1 MPRKKTEEKELEEK
15 FEYLGLDLK
24 NIPAS
29 LRKTENLIP
38 KFNNE
43 KQYRQ
48 YKFVPIKDI
57 EIFISSAS
65 ILDTAQEKFKKARPI
80 IEYLDIENNSVC
92 LQTFLNILQNMQ
104 IEDVKKIEQEQS
116 KLNKKIPFKIKFQND
131 YLWPIYYA
139 GNVDKYI
146 MIVSEETSDF
156 STLLYILK
164 KQLSKRQVG
173 KVFVPIIN
181 LSFSDEILKKSQIKK
196 LEDYF
201 WTLTSDLPEIY
212 EVTGKNEEKSINII
226 GEIEVYR
233 NIKSWYKI
241 QLFEKDEAK
250 KFYDFIEKIATI
262 KKEVP
267 NYFNFKT
274 EINKTGEITIYYDNK
289 EINDDN
295 LVDWLNEQYSLG
307 FKNKNE
313 LESKIFEK
321 KQRIEQEKLN
331 YDNMQIEYLAKEKQ
345 ITTFLQCKKS
355 FFGKF
360 KYFFKYG
367 KNKNKKVK
375 NNKQENI
382 EIVNKKEEIQLDI
395 NKNYKVDE
403 LIDLYK
409 KIGELEKEYKNLVIE
424 TKTLLLKNE
433 NLKKKIENA
442 TLYINEIDKHKKS
455 IFEFWKYSNKDQVEA
470 LVEGEEEEV
479 NVIKND
485 NNEFNFEED
494 FEYFG
499 KIQDRLQRRH
509 LSKEE
514 TDSVYVANSEI
525 LDILNEIRNNTLS
538 NEDLDENLSSIKK
551 KIDSED
557 SLEIKPNK
565 MRKHKEKAKDLI
577 EILNVKK
584 TTRKLGYKA
593 TLEEILEKLESA
605 IEKISTSGDLTVYK
619 TTTKGNLSGKD
630 LCVFNINPDEEIQK
644 GIEQGK
650 NKINLY
656 KVNLKEKSNAVFF
669 TNTIF
674 FDNDN
679 KTLPLGMNLS
689 NNVLIDLSKLN
700 LQISRNSN
708 FNILELEDEK
718 DDFTDTVMKTVNIL
732 EYNTK

>member
-1 MPRKKTEEKELEEK
+1 MPR
-15 FEYLGLDLK
+15 G
-24 NIPAS
+24 
-29 LRKTENLIP
+29 
-38 KFNNE
+38 
-43 KQYRQ
+43 
-48 YKFVPIKDI
+48 
-57 EIFISSAS
+57 
-65 ILDTAQEKFKKARPI
+65 
-80 IEYLDIENNSVC
+80 
-92 LQTFLNILQNMQ
+92 
-104 IEDVKKIEQEQS
+104 
-116 KLNKKIPFKIKFQND
+116 
-131 YLWPIYYA
+131 
-139 GNVDKYI
+139 G
-146 MIVSEETSDF
+146 
-156 STLLYILK
+156 
-164 KQLSKRQVG
+164 QL
-173 KVFVPIIN
+173 
-181 LSFSDEILKKSQIKK
+181 
-196 LEDYF
+196 
-201 WTLTSDLPEIY
+201 
-212 EVTGKNEEKSINII
+212 
-226 GEIEVYR
+226 
-233 NIKSWYKI
+233 
-241 QLFEKDEAK
+241 A
-250 KFYDFIEKIATI
+250 
-262 KKEVP
+262 
-267 NYFNFKT
+267 
-274 EINKTGEITIYYDNK
+274 
-289 EINDDN
+289 
-295 LVDWLNEQYSLG
+295 
-307 FKNKNE
+307 
-313 LESKIFEK
+313 
-321 KQRIEQEKLN
+321 
-331 YDNMQIEYLAKEKQ
+331 
-345 ITTFLQCKKS
+345 
-355 FFGKF
+355 
-360 KYFFKYG
+360 
-367 KNKNKKVK
+367 
-375 NNKQENI
+375 
-382 EIVNKKEEIQLDI
+382 
-395 NKNYKVDE
+395 
-403 LIDLYK
+403 
-409 KIGELEKEYKNLVIE
+409 
-424 TKTLLLKNE
+424 
-433 NLKKKIENA
+433 
-442 TLYINEIDKHKKS
+442 
-455 IFEFWKYSNKDQVEA
+455 
-470 LVEGEEEEV
+470 
-479 NVIKND
+479 
-485 NNEFNFEED
+485 FEED